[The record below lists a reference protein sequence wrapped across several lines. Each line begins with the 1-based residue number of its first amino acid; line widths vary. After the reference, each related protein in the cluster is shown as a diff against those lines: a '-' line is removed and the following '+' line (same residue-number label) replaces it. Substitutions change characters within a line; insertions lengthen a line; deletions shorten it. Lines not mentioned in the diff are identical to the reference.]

1 MRSFRDNLG
10 HTRNLGRLPS
20 PLPSEPSFLC
30 LLFQNFPLFDPLTQT
45 MTISHTPKTRLM
57 HTFALRLT
65 LATTL
70 VALPLSAQTQQPAA
84 SSADARPRA
93 RDLGLTFGLY
103 DSGPKNAITDVPG
116 VLVGQVTLISGDNV
130 RTGVTAILPHAGNL
144 FQDKVAGAIFAYN
157 AFGKL
162 VGSTQV
168 NELGQIETPIVLT
181 NTLSVFDAAS
191 AVAHWTISQPGN
203 ENVPRSNALVGETND
218 GWLNDIRGFHVKLS
232 DVTRAINDAS
242 DGPVV
247 EGSVGAGTGTIA
259 FGWKGGIGTSSRHLP
274 EKDGGFTI
282 GVLVQTNFGG
292 RLTIAGVP
300 VWNKLQPQ
308 QEASLHN
315 SVVPQDSADGS
326 CMIVV
331 ATDAPLDARQ
341 LRRLAARAILGMARV
356 GSTASN
362 GSGDYAIAFS
372 TTNRI
377 AQSATRTQ
385 PLALLAEDA
394 LSPLFEAAIDATEE
408 AIVNSLLK
416 ATTVHGFRN
425 HHADAVPIPQLRQ
438 LIHAR

>member
-1 MRSFRDNLG
+1 MTTYKF
-10 HTRNLGRLPS
+10 
-20 PLPSEPSFLC
+20 FLSVTTSR
-30 LLFQNFPLFDPLTQT
+30 LLFAVFLL
-45 MTISHTPKTRLM
+45 
-57 HTFALRLT
+57 ALT
-65 LATTL
+65 LT
-70 VALPLSAQTQQPAA
+70 AQTTPQTTAPPAN
-84 SSADARPRA
+84 SRPRA
-93 RDLGLTFGLY
+93 RDLGLTFGPY
-103 DSGPKNAITDVPG
+103 EPGPQNAITDVPG
-116 VLVGQVTLISGDNV
+116 VLVGQVTLAQGDNV

-144 FQDKVAGAIFAYN
+144 FQDKVAGAVFVYN

-162 VGSTQV
+162 IGSTQV

-191 AVAHWTISQPGN
+191 AVAHWTVAEPGN
-203 ENVPRSNALVGETND
+203 ENVPRSNPVVGETND
-218 GWLNDIRGFHVKLS
+218 GWLNDIRGFHVKAE
-232 DVTRAINDAS
+232 DVTRALREAALS
-242 DGPVV
+242 SERGGPVA

-274 EKDGGFTI
+274 DKEGGFTI

-300 VWNKLQPQ
+300 VWKTLQPTQ
-308 QEASLHN
+308 DAALAEPAATHN
-315 SVVPQDSADGS
+315 SADGS

-385 PLALLAEDA
+385 PIALLAEDT

-408 AIVNSLLK
+408 AIVNSILK
-416 ATTVHGFRN
+416 ATAVHGFHN
-425 HHADAVPIPQLRQ
+425 HHADAIPIAQLRQ
-438 LIHAR
+438 LLQAH

>member
-10 HTRNLGRLPS
+10 HTRNLGRLPP
-20 PLPSEPSFLC
+20 PLPSEPYFLC
-30 LLFQNFPLFDPLTQT
+30 LLFQNFPLFDPLMQT
-45 MTISHTPKTRLM
+45 MTISHAPKTRLM

-259 FGWKGGIGTSSRHLP
+259 FGWKGGIGTSSRHLA
-274 EKDGGFTI
+274 EKEGGFTI

-308 QEASLHN
+308 QESSLHN
-315 SVVPQDSADGS
+315 SGAPQNPADGS
-326 CMIVV
+326 CMILV

-416 ATTVHGFRN
+416 ATTIHGFRN
-425 HHADAVPIPQLRQ
+425 HHADALPIPQLRQ